1 MTAHHDDFGGL
12 QRDLLATG
20 RVLSRR
26 DALRF
31 ALSAGGLYL
40 LASCANAA
48 DSGCLIPAETA
59 GPFPG
64 DGSNGPNVLTQ
75 SGVVRS
81 DIRSSFAGLT
91 GTAVG
96 IPLTLHFTVVSA
108 TDCFTPLVDRAIY
121 AWHCDREGRYSLY
134 TAGVTDQNYLRG
146 VQGSNAAGL
155 VTFQTIFPGCYAG
168 RWPHI
173 HFEVY
178 SSLAAATSASGRL
191 ATSQLAIPEA
201 ACDLVYATAGYE
213 QSVTNLAPLSLAT
226 DGIFRDGAEKQTATM
241 SGDVSSGFTAALT
254 VAV

>member
-12 QRDLLATG
+12 ERDLIATG

-26 DALRF
+26 DAVRL

-40 LASCANAA
+40 LASCADET
-48 DSGCLIPAETA
+48 DSGCRIPAETA

-91 GTAVG
+91 GTAAG
-96 IPLTLHFTVVSA
+96 IPLTLQLTLVSA
-108 TDCFTPLVDRAIY
+108 TDCVTPLPDHAIY

-146 VQGSNAAGL
+146 VQGSDAAGL
-155 VTFQTIFPGCYAG
+155 VTFETIFPGCYAG

-178 SSLAAATSASGRL
+178 GSLAAATSATGRL

-213 QSVTNLAPLSLAT
+213 QSVTNLAPLSIAS
-226 DGIFRDGAEKQTATM
+226 DGIFRDGADKQTATM
-241 SGDVSSGFTAALT
+241 IGNVGSGLTATLT

>member
-1 MTAHHDDFGGL
+1 MTAHHDDYGGL
-12 QRDLLATG
+12 QRDLIATG

-40 LASCANAA
+40 IASCADDV

-75 SGVVRS
+75 TGVVRS

-96 IPLTLHFTVVSA
+96 IALTLQLTLVSA
-108 TDCFTPLVDRAIY
+108 TDCVTPLADHAIY

-146 VQGSNAAGL
+146 LQGSNATGL

-173 HFEVY
+173 HFEVF
-178 SSLAAATSASGRL
+178 SSLAEATAGTGRL
-191 ATSQLAIPEA
+191 ATSQLAFPEA
-201 ACDLVYATAGYE
+201 ECDLVYATTGYE
-213 QSVTNLAPLSLAT
+213 QSVTNLAPLSLAS
-226 DGIFRDGAEKQTATM
+226 DGIFRDGAGKQTATM
-241 SGDVSSGFTAALT
+241 SGDVSSGFTAELT